1 MGLTLVQL
9 HTFTRFAEL
18 GNFTRTAEEL
28 QLTQPAITLQVRAL
42 SEHFGVPLVEII
54 KRRPVLTEAG
64 RFLVERSRA
73 VLEDVEALER
83 EMSEFTSAK
92 TGSLTLGATLT
103 IGNYALPPLL
113 AGFKSTHPQANVNVL
128 IANAARLAS
137 HLHARRI
144 SVALAV
150 GQIEDPAFDVA
161 PFAEDRLVLV
171 VPPAGHPFSRRRT
184 VGTEELAEQTFVT
197 REALSSTRI
206 VAERELAEHGVHVNA
221 QLVVPSV
228 EAVSRAVEAGIGIA
242 ILSWLVVER
251 DVREGR
257 LHVVDIKGVDLRRQ
271 FKVVSLKERPLS
283 PLATEFVKFLRRPPV
298 PTYRPH
304 AKAARQAT

>member
-42 SEHFGVPLVEII
+42 SEHFGVPLVEIV

-73 VLEDVEALER
+73 VLEDVETLER
-83 EMSEFTSAK
+83 EMREFTSAK
-92 TGSLTLGATLT
+92 TGHLTLGATLT

-113 AGFKSTHPQANVNVL
+113 AGFKATHTQANVNVL

-150 GQIEDPAFDVA
+150 GQIEDPAFEVV

-171 VPPAGHPFSRRRT
+171 VPPTGHPFSRRRS
-184 VGTEELAEQTFVT
+184 VGTDE
-197 REALSSTRI
+197 LSSTRI
-206 VAERELAEHGVHVNA
+206 VAEQELAEHGVHVNA

-271 FKVVSLKERPLS
+271 FKVVSLKERPLA
-283 PLATEFVKFLRRPPV
+283 PLATEFVKFLKRSPV
-298 PTYRPH
+298 PSYRPH
-304 AKAARQAT
+304 AKAAR